1 MYGAIPGLSAD
12 MRFCAVLFVYI
23 LSNKLFVI
31 PANLC
36 YTDSN
41 NNQIVCKRK
50 AFRETG
56 GLPETDI
63 IPGRGGPGDGVTSL
77 KKFRNLVI
85 GGIES
90 KIFLLILV
98 AMLLVA
104 GVFLA
109 VTQTQNNMLAK
120 LTEETNE
127 KQLSS
132 MTGTTA
138 EVIDTV
144 IESNLDRITGLEAEV
159 TDGMFRDVT
168 VRVKMM
174 GDYGKKLLEEADSV
188 PRMPYERP
196 DPSKDGE
203 LFVKALFEDGVKEE
217 DVADKLGVIAN
228 MSDMMVS
235 LCRAYDVDN
244 IWFTLPEGATLMADT
259 VPSNWVQEDGS
270 YVTYEATDRYWYKQA
285 TEAGKM
291 VFSDIEIDQRT
302 GEMCVTCALPVY
314 SDDGTLLGVAGADLF
329 LTEMQKKVAESTGD
343 GGFLMVV
350 NQNGHIIISPEDHDS
365 LRVLKSVEAQ
375 DLRESDNAELAG
387 LVRDALQGKTDIRHI
402 SLEGESYYMFGV
414 PMETVGWALISAF
427 SETVAGQPVEAVRQ
441 NYGEIQREATVT
453 YRTKNAEG
461 RTFMWIILG
470 VLLAAMLAGALV
482 AGRRIAKPLNTITK
496 RISDSQGGDLDFE
509 MEDAFRTGDEVEV
522 LARSFADL
530 TEKNRNYIDEVTKV
544 TAEKERIGT
553 ELYVAQQIQ
562 KGMLPS
568 IFPPYPERKEFDLYA
583 AMDPAKEV
591 GGDFY
596 DFFLVDDDHLAMV
609 MADVSGKGV
618 PAALF
623 MMVSKAILKN
633 NTMLGKSP
641 AEIVTAANE
650 TICSNNKMQMFVT
663 VWLGILEIST
673 GKITA
678 VNAGH
683 EYPAI
688 RRAGQ
693 GFELFR
699 DKHGFVVGG
708 MEGIRYKEYEI
719 ELHPGDKLFLY
730 TDGVPE
736 ATNADQE
743 LFGTERMIAALDTGV
758 DATARDVLVNVRKN
772 VDEFVQDAEQF
783 DDLTMLCLEYK
794 G

>member
-1 MYGAIPGLSAD
+1 M
-12 MRFCAVLFVYI
+12 
-23 LSNKLFVI
+23 
-31 PANLC
+31 
-36 YTDSN
+36 
-41 NNQIVCKRK
+41 
-50 AFRETG
+50 
-56 GLPETDI
+56 
-63 IPGRGGPGDGVTSL
+63 

-90 KIFLLILV
+90 KIVLLILV

-109 VTQTQNNMLAK
+109 VTQTQNNMLAQ

-127 KQLSS
+127 KQLAS

-138 EVIDTV
+138 AVIDTV
-144 IESNLDRITGLEAEV
+144 IESNLDRITELEAGV
-159 TDGMFRDVT
+159 TDEIFHDVT
-168 VRVKMM
+168 VRVRMM
-174 GDYGKKLLEEADSV
+174 GDYGKKLLEEADGV
-188 PRMPYERP
+188 PRMPWVRP

-203 LFVKALFEDGVKEE
+203 LFVKALFEDGINEE

-259 VPSNWVQEDGS
+259 VPSNWIREDGT
-270 YVTYEATDRYWYKQA
+270 YVTYEATDRYWYRQA
-285 TEAGKM
+285 VEAGKM
-291 VFSDIEIDQRT
+291 VFSDIEIDKRT

-329 LTEMQKKVAESTGD
+329 LTEMQQKIAESTGD

-350 NQNGHIIISPEDHDS
+350 NQNGHIIISPEDHDAFK
-365 LRVLKSVEAQ
+365 VLKSVEAE
-375 DLRESDNAELAG
+375 DLRESDNANLAG
-387 LVRDALQGKTDIRHI
+387 LVRDALKGKTDIRHV
-402 SLEGESYYMFGV
+402 SLEDGSYYMFGV
-414 PMETVGWALISAF
+414 PMETVGWALVSAF

-441 NYGEIQREATVT
+441 NYGEIQKEATMT
-453 YRTKNAEG
+453 YREKNARG
-461 RTFMWIILG
+461 KTLMWIILG
-470 VLLAAMLAGALV
+470 GLLAAMLAGALV

-496 RISDSQGGDLDFE
+496 RISDSRGGDLDFE
-509 MEDAFRTGDEVEV
+509 MEDTFRTGDEVEV
-522 LARSFADL
+522 LAKSFADL
-530 TEKNRNYIDEVTKV
+530 TEKNRNYIDQVTKV

-568 IFPPYPERKEFDLYA
+568 IFPPYPERSEFDLYA
-583 AMDPAKEV
+583 VMDPAKEV

-596 DFFLVDDDHLAMV
+596 DFFLLDHDHLAMV
-609 MADVSGKGV
+609 MADVSGKGI

-623 MMVSKAILKN
+623 MMVSKSILKN
-633 NTMLGKSP
+633 NAMLGKSP

-663 VWLGILEIST
+663 VWMGILEIST

-693 GFELFR
+693 GFDLMK

-719 ELHPGDKLFLY
+719 QLNPGDKLFLY

-736 ATNADQE
+736 ATNADQQ
-743 LFGTERMIAALDTGV
+743 LFGTDRMIAALNSAAEGS
-758 DATARDVLVNVRKN
+758 ARDVLVNVRKN

-783 DDLTMLCLEYK
+783 DDLTMLCLDYK

>member
-1 MYGAIPGLSAD
+1 
-12 MRFCAVLFVYI
+12 
-23 LSNKLFVI
+23 
-31 PANLC
+31 
-36 YTDSN
+36 
-41 NNQIVCKRK
+41 
-50 AFRETG
+50 
-56 GLPETDI
+56 
-63 IPGRGGPGDGVTSL
+63 
-77 KKFRNLVI
+77 
-85 GGIES
+85 
-90 KIFLLILV
+90 
-98 AMLLVA
+98 
-104 GVFLA
+104 
-109 VTQTQNNMLAK
+109 
-120 LTEETNE
+120 
-127 KQLSS
+127 
-132 MTGTTA
+132 
-138 EVIDTV
+138 
-144 IESNLDRITGLEAEV
+144 
-159 TDGMFRDVT
+159 
-168 VRVKMM
+168 
-174 GDYGKKLLEEADSV
+174 
-188 PRMPYERP
+188 
-196 DPSKDGE
+196 
-203 LFVKALFEDGVKEE
+203 
-217 DVADKLGVIAN
+217 
-228 MSDMMVS
+228 
-235 LCRAYDVDN
+235 
-244 IWFTLPEGATLMADT
+244 
-259 VPSNWVQEDGS
+259 VQEDGT
-270 YVTYEATDRYWYKQA
+270 YVTYEATDRYWYRQA
-285 TEAGKM
+285 VEAGKM
-291 VFSDIEIDQRT
+291 VFSDIEIDRRT

-387 LVRDALQGKTDIRHI
+387 LVRDALQGKTDIRHV
-402 SLEGESYYMFGV
+402 SLEDESYYMFGV
-414 PMETVGWALISAF
+414 PMETVGWTLISAF

-441 NYGEIQREATVT
+441 NYGEIQREATMT
-453 YRTKNAEG
+453 YLAKNAEG
-461 RTFMWIILG
+461 RTLMWIILG

-496 RISDSQGGDLDFE
+496 RISDSHGGDLDFE

-633 NTMLGKSP
+633 NAMMGKSP

-743 LFGTERMIAALDTGV
+743 LFGTERMLAALNEAPAASPVEMLRNMRRAV
-758 DATARDVLVNVRKN
+758 DG
-772 VDEFVQDAEQF
+772 FVKEAEQF
-783 DDLTMLCLEYK
+783 DDLTMLGLVYRGPQKECGPDPDGQRPEAGK
-794 G
+794 VM